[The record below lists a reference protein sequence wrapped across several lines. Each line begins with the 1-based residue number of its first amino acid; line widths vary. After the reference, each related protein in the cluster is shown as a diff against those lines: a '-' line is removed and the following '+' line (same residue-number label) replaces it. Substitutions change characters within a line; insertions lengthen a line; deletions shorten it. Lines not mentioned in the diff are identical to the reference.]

1 MEISKENIFKV
12 NYTSVLG
19 ETKKEEKS
27 RTSILKFIKE
37 NKIISF
43 TFIIFLIASCF
54 NFILVYNFIRILET
68 IK

>member
-12 NYTSVLG
+12 NYTSVLE

>member
-1 MEISKENIFKV
+1 MEFSKENSFKIG
-12 NYTSVLG
+12 YSSVFA
-19 ETKKEEKS
+19 EPKVKNKI

-43 TFIIFLIASCF
+43 TLIIFLIASCF

-68 IK
+68 IR